1 MVEPFGRTIDRGIN
15 GKLPTRARAG
25 HDGFPFQPAPVDFL
39 LLALRYDP
47 RASDLAD
54 ATVVHTSAIDI
65 P

>member
-25 HDGFPFQPAPVDFL
+25 HDGFHISSLPLSIFSFSLFGMTLGPQT
-39 LLALRYDP
+39 
-47 RASDLAD
+47 SN
-54 ATVVHTSAIDI
+54 ATVVQISAMDI